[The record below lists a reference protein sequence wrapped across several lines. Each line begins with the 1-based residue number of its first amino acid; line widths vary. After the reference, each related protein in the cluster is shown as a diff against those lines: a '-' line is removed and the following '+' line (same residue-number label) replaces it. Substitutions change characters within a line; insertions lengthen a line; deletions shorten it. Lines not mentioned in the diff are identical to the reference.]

1 MKKALSLIVL
11 AFMLVS
17 VVGMV
22 SADTLIAG
30 KIYDGRT
37 GQITDVIGGAEVTVT
52 CELGSSKSTQNTISG
67 SDGQYSVTFTDTE
80 CNYNYTL
87 TVSAVKG
94 DLCGSNTGVI
104 HDDAFMSWDL
114 AIVNVPLVPEFGVF
128 AGVLTIVSALG
139 VFFLVRKK

>member
-1 MKKALSLIVL
+1 MKKALSFIVL
-11 AFMLVS
+11 TLMLVS
-17 VVGMV
+17 VMGIV

-30 KIYDGRT
+30 KIYDGHT
-37 GQITDVIGGAEVTVT
+37 GKITDVIEGAEVTVE
-52 CELGSSKSTQNTISG
+52 CELGSSVNTQNTISG
-67 SDGQYSVTFTDTE
+67 SDGQYSVTFTDSE

-94 DLCGSNTGVI
+94 DLWGSNSGVI
-104 HDDAFMSWDL
+104 HDNAFLTWDL

-128 AGVLTIVSALG
+128 AGVLTIISALG